1 LPACLSGPR
10 DRRED
15 LATAFG
21 VFVGFRYTDE
31 LDGDGIHGL
40 LLEARIGDRSLQDI
54 DLL

>member
-1 LPACLSGPR
+1 MLQGAARPSRGSC
-10 DRRED
+10 
-15 LATAFG
+15 TAFG

-40 LLEARIGDRSLQDI
+40 LLEARIGDRSLQGI